1 MLILL
6 MATIDLINSITNPLI
21 KIILRSPLHYL
32 IDDRVLLIIYT
43 GRSSGR
49 SFSVP
54 VNYLDQG
61 KILRIVSLR
70 NRNWWQNLRGGAAVK
85 VIIKGI
91 ERNAWVDLIEDHHQV
106 AEQINMLCKDSPA
119 YAIELNL
126 QKDERGDF
134 IQEDIMKAAQ
144 ERVILIVKLN

>member
-1 MLILL
+1 M
-6 MATIDLINSITNPLI
+6 
-21 KIILRSPLHYL
+21 
-32 IDDRVLLIIYT
+32 
-43 GRSSGR
+43 
-49 SFSVP
+49 P

-70 NRNWWQNLRGGAAVK
+70 NRNWWQNLRGGAAAK